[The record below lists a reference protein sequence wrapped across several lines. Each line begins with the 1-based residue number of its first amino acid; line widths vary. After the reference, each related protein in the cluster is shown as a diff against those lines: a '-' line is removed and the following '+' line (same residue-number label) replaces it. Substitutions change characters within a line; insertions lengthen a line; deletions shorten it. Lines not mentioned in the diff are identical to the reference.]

1 MGVSVLLRLFRRS
14 NVCNT
19 ANARKRIHEHNSIFK
34 YTTIGPMIP
43 KKMKYNL
50 HYGNVRGRTVIVVP
64 FFNCYVVVSNALS
77 YLLDNIF
84 LLDLALSD
92 IHKLSE
98 FRWVLEVL
106 LL

>member
-1 MGVSVLLRLFRRS
+1 
-14 NVCNT
+14 
-19 ANARKRIHEHNSIFK
+19 
-34 YTTIGPMIP
+34 MIP
-43 KKMKYNL
+43 KEMKYNL
-50 HYGNVRGRTVIVVP
+50 HYGDVRGRTVIVVL
-64 FFNCYVVVSNALS
+64 FFLLLCSRFECIILS
-77 YLLDNIF
+77 FRQYF